1 MTMPTPTALRTTAGA
16 LAIALLLPGSGARA
30 ETADIKV
37 PKVVVSTAFNAAL
50 ASMKIKLD
58 NYGAK
63 HGTSWLDQQ
72 STIVMP
78 GGGIKKFSLPE
89 SEFDIG
95 DYRKL
100 KHYIDDLTTSQLSAA
115 VAGDRIMLSIAFE
128 SQGEE
133 VKGKCV
139 RRLFGKWGE
148 CSLDMERDVHLDNS
162 RIEMSVVP
170 VAYKGSVSIGSPQVS
185 FKTDIKIASKLC
197 QAFSG
202 ICGKIENRIKGEIT
216 KGIEGAA
223 LAQLKSAGV
232 RDAVANGV
240 RSAVPFKSL
249 IDPKWTVK
257 SVKSQGSDFVVTV
270 ERPDT
275 IDEDNVSALSLK
287 PVVPTQTTACPAN
300 VKLAATIK
308 MKHAVAG
315 TGQLSYEDGSKSNVF
330 NWQAKKGQTVTS
342 VVSRTVKGQPGKT
355 TKGTAVMK
363 LSWKGADGKT
373 YSRASNVAKFSVTCS
388 KAAGGGI
395 ALKK

>member
-1 MTMPTPTALRTTAGA
+1 MSTLTAIRTTAGA
-16 LAIALLLPGSGARA
+16 LALALILPGTGARA

-37 PKVVVSTAFNAAL
+37 PKAVVSTAFNAAL

-72 STIVMP
+72 SYIVMP
-78 GGGIKKFSLPE
+78 GGGTKKFSLPE
-89 SEFDIG
+89 SEYDIG
-95 DYRKL
+95 AYRKL
-100 KHYIDDLTTSQLSAA
+100 KHYIEDMSTNSLNALVVGNRIVLTAE
-115 VAGDRIMLSIAFE
+115 FE

-133 VKGKCV
+133 IKGKCV
-139 RRLFGKWGE
+139 RRLFGKWDE
-148 CSLDMERDVHLDNS
+148 CSLDMERDIHLDNA

-170 VAYKGSVSIGSPQVS
+170 VAYKGSISIGEPQVD

-202 ICGKIENRIKGEIT
+202 ICGKIENRIKGEVT
-216 KGIEGAA
+216 KGIEAAA
-223 LAQLKSAGV
+223 LAQLKSGGV
-232 RDAVANGV
+232 RDSVANGV
-240 RSAVPFKSL
+240 RNAVPFKSL

-275 IDEDNVSALSLK
+275 IDEDSVAALSLK
-287 PVVPTQTTACPAN
+287 PVVANQTTACPAN
-300 VKLAATIK
+300 SKLAATIR
-308 MKHAVAG
+308 MKHSVAG
-315 TGQLSYEDGSKSNVF
+315 TGKLTYEDGSTSNTF

-342 VVSRTVKGQPGKT
+342 VVSRTIGGQPGKT

-363 LSWKGADGKT
+363 LSWKGTDGKT
-373 YSRASNVAKFSVTCS
+373 YARQSNLAHFSVTCS

-395 ALKK
+395 AQKK